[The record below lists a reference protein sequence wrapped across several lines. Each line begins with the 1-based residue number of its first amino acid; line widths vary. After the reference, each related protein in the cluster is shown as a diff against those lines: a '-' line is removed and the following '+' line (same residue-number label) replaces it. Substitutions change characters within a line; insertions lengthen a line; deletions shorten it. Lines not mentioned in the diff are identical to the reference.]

1 MKRYSNMEAHV
12 ASTCDN
18 HIINLV
24 NEAILD
30 FLLQTLLIE
39 LIWVCLDSKVAFN
52 LADIAQTLKTVILQ
66 LI

>member
-1 MKRYSNMEAHV
+1 MEAHV

-18 HIINLV
+18 HIINLA

-39 LIWVCLDSKVAFN
+39 LIWVCLDSKVALN

>member
-1 MKRYSNMEAHV
+1 MEAHV
-12 ASTCDN
+12 TSTSDN

-39 LIWVCLDSKVAFN
+39 LIWVCLDSKVGLN
-52 LADIAQTLKTVILQ
+52 LADIAQTLKTVIL
-66 LI
+66 